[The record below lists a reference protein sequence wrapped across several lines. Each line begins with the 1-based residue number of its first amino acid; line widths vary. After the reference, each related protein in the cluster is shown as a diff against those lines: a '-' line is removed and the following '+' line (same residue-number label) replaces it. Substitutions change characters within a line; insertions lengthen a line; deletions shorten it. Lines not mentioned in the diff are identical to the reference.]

1 MVFVAIL
8 AFVLMLVLLAV
19 ELFLW
24 GILLAAVAVA
34 GLILHGAGVLE
45 PVANAVVVLAGV
57 AALIWAGFKAAKAF
71 DVPML
76 ARLYPSP
83 SPVNLPPKDA
93 HERHLWANR
102 QGRYSDDP

>member
-1 MVFVAIL
+1 MVFLAIL
-8 AFVLMLVLLAV
+8 GFVLMLVLLAV

-24 GILLAAVAVA
+24 GILLAGVAVV

-45 PVANAVVVLAGV
+45 PVAGAVVMLAGV
-57 AALIWAGFKAAKAF
+57 AALVWAGFKAAKAF
-71 DVPML
+71 DLPML
-76 ARLYPSP
+76 ARP

-102 QGRYSDDP
+102 LGRYSDDP